1 MAVVKRLR
9 TRPRTSVNKT
19 EAIRRFMNSNQH
31 FDLKRNSLYQTILII
46 QTFGHPG
53 NLTCAKMNFHV
64 TKSVPIKDNK
74 CFQIVDYLR
83 VL

>member
-31 FDLKRNSLYQTILII
+31 FDLKRNRLSI
-46 QTFGHPG
+46 QTFGHP
-53 NLTCAKMNFHV
+53 CAKMNFHV